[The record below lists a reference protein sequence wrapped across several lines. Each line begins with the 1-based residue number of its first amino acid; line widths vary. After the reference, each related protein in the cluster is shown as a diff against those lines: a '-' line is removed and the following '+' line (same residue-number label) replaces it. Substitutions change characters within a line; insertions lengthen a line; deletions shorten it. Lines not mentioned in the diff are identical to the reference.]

1 MKRGK
6 KTALILAVI
15 IGAGFFDSAPKTSVQ
30 AAPSDTQAQI
40 DEAERE
46 RQEIE
51 NQLGEAQEN
60 LDHLQGVQD
69 TLKNELKN
77 LNAQLSTIS
86 ENLAGLEQQIH
97 EKEQQIVETQ
107 EVLEEARA
115 TEEWQY
121 ECTIIRLRK
130 MYELNDTS
138 YVNAIIGG
146 GSFADMLNAADR
158 FEAIA
163 SYDQKQL
170 EEFKENR
177 QFIEEEEA
185 KLQKELAE
193 LDDLRLVAEAEKN
206 KVSALISNT
215 SINIASYGNQIDD
228 AEAAARAYEE
238 DLKRKEEE
246 LGLLK
251 KKLAEEIAMS
261 QAAANAAWR
270 DISEVEFA
278 EGDLKLL
285 ANLIYCE
292 AGGEPYAGQLAVGS
306 VVINRVLSSKYP
318 DTVVG
323 VIYQKGQFSPV
334 GSGRLELALGAD
346 KATAYCYQAAEE
358 AMSGVTNVGNCV
370 YFRTPIEGLT
380 GISIGGHIFY

>member
-193 LDDLRLVAEAEKN
+193 LDNLRLVAEAEKN